1 LAPRGPWDF
10 HLPGETPTAEELE
23 AVRKRADQQV
33 RIEFGS
39 AIELVEIGDV
49 ATLEYFEKELAIV
62 ERLDAAIARDLK
74 SLLLVRGIKSMSSSA
89 RTAPSQPRLGKAA

>member
-1 LAPRGPWDF
+1 M
-10 HLPGETPTAEELE
+10 
-23 AVRKRADQQV
+23 